1 MNDSPT
7 TDPVADRAAPASFPS
22 SVNPP
27 APAVDAAVASSHA
40 STGSIT
46 STASTAS
53 TAATIDAKSPERAS
67 LRERIRARLAERSA
81 RRAARRQAR
90 ARDDLDRAVL
100 ELAAGRWH
108 DAEELA
114 TRTAAGAVQPA
125 THWLLAAR
133 AADLQL
139 GLDRR
144 DSYLARAREAAADEP
159 APVLV
164 AAAEMNLKRGALDV
178 ALEALQSLEKLGT
191 LNSRALLLLAR
202 VYRSRGDFDRLR
214 KLEPKL
220 REARGI
226 EPAQVDEIMDALY
239 VDMLKVAAERG
250 GRAAVDAVWSDATR
264 AARRRA
270 PVVVAYAR
278 ALARHGDAGGA
289 ADALVHLLQQ
299 DWHEPAIQLYGELE
313 GGDAPARLKRA
324 EEWLR
329 VHREDP
335 ALLVACARLCVA
347 AELYGKARSYLETSQ
362 QLRPRAETAQLLAH
376 LLERLGERDRA
387 LKVLHE
393 GLALATGRRVE
404 LPPVRQRRLGA
415 AR

>member
-1 MNDSPT
+1 MNDSST
-7 TDPVADRAAPASFPS
+7 REPVADRAASAT
-22 SVNPP
+22 P
-27 APAVDAAVASSHA
+27 AP
-40 STGSIT
+40 STS
-46 STASTAS
+46 
-53 TAATIDAKSPERAS
+53 AATSAPEKAS
-67 LRERIRARLAERSA
+67 LRARIRARLAERNA

-100 ELAAGRWH
+100 ELAAGRWQ

-133 AADLQL
+133 AADLLLEL
-139 GLDRR
+139 GRR
-144 DSYLARAREAAADEP
+144 DEYLARAREAAADEP

-178 ALEALQSLEKLGT
+178 AFEALQSLEKLGT

-202 VYRSRGDFDRLR
+202 VHRQRGDFDRL
-214 KLEPKL
+214 KNMEPKL

-226 EPAQVDEIMDALY
+226 APGQVDEIMDALY
-239 VDMLKVAAERG
+239 VDMLRVATERG
-250 GRAAVDAVWSDATR
+250 GRAAIDAVWSDATR
-264 AARRRA
+264 AARRRG

-278 ALARHGDAGGA
+278 AIARHGDAAGA
-289 ADALVHLLQQ
+289 AQALDDLLRT
-299 DWHEPAIQLYGELE
+299 DWHEPAVQFYGEIQ
-313 GGDAPARLKRA
+313 GGDELARLRRA

-329 VHREDP
+329 TRREDP

-347 AELYGKARSYLETSQ
+347 AELYGKARTYLESSQ
-362 QLRPRAETAQLLAH
+362 QIRPRADTAQLLAH

-387 LKVLHE
+387 LKVLHD
-393 GLALATGRRVE
+393 GLALATGRRIE
-404 LPPVRQRRLGA
+404 LPPLRQRRLGTV
-415 AR
+415 R

>member
-1 MNDSPT
+1 MNESST
-7 TDPVADRAAPASFPS
+7 REPVADRA
-22 SVNPP
+22 PP
-27 APAVDAAVASSHA
+27 AV
-40 STGSIT
+40 T
-46 STASTAS
+46 SA
-53 TAATIDAKSPERAS
+53 PERAS
-67 LRERIRARLAERSA
+67 LRARIRARLAERSA
-81 RRAARRQAR
+81 RRDARRQAR

-100 ELAAGRWH
+100 ELAAGRWQ

-114 TRTAAGAVQPA
+114 TRTAACAVQPA
-125 THWLLAAR
+125 THWLVAAR
-133 AADLQL
+133 AADLLL

-144 DSYLARAREAAADEP
+144 DQYLARAREAAADEP

-202 VYRSRGDFDRLR
+202 VHRQRGDFDRL
-214 KLEPKL
+214 KNMEPKL
-220 REARGI
+220 RDARGI
-226 EPAQVDEIMDALY
+226 APEQVDEIMDTLY
-239 VDMLKVAAERG
+239 VDMLRVAAERG

-278 ALARHGDAGGA
+278 ALARQADPTGA
-289 ADALVHLLQQ
+289 AAALDELLKHE
-299 DWHEPAIQLYGELE
+299 WHEPAVQLYGEID

-324 EEWLR
+324 EDWLR
-329 VHREDP
+329 TRREDP
-335 ALLVACARLCVA
+335 ILLVTCARLCVV
-347 AELYGKARSYLETSQ
+347 AELYGKARSYLEASQ
-362 QLRPRAETAQLLAH
+362 QIRPRAETAQLLAH
-376 LLERLGERDRA
+376 LLERLGDRERA

-404 LPPVRQRRLGA
+404 LPPVRQRMFGA
-415 AR
+415 TAR